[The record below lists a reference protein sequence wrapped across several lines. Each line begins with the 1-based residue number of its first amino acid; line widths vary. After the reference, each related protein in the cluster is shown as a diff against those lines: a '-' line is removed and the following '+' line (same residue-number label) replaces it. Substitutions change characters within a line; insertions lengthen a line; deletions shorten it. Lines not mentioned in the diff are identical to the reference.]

1 MAARRRAIG
10 NRERRGDAAAPPPL
24 SRIARF
30 SAKACPVLDTGW
42 YRFAEEKRANK
53 REESE
58 VPIQQVGNSL

>member
-1 MAARRRAIG
+1 MSMAARRRAIG

-30 SAKACPVLDTGW
+30 SAKWVPVRG
-42 YRFAEEKRANK
+42 NK

-58 VPIQQVGNSL
+58 LPIQQIGNSL